1 MTTELIFG
9 IIGGLGLFLY
19 GMQLLSDG
27 LQKVTGD
34 RIQKIIEFLTNKP
47 VMGVATGALITSI
60 IQSSSAT
67 SVITIGLVNAGLLSL
82 KQAVSVIVGANIGTT
97 VTAQIVSFRLEKY
110 ALPAIGIGFIFNFL
124 AKKRSYKYFGQIL
137 LGFGIL
143 FLGLYTMSQAVRP
156 LRNYAPFLNLLANI
170 SLNPLLGIVVAAIF
184 TAIIQSSSAT
194 TAIVIAM
201 SIQGI
206 MGIEAAIPL

>member
-60 IQSSSAT
+60 IQSSSA
-67 SVITIGLVNAGLLSL
+67 
-82 KQAVSVIVGANIGTT
+82 
-97 VTAQIVSFRLEKY
+97 
-110 ALPAIGIGFIFNFL
+110 
-124 AKKRSYKYFGQIL
+124 
-137 LGFGIL
+137 
-143 FLGLYTMSQAVRP
+143 
-156 LRNYAPFLNLLANI
+156 
-170 SLNPLLGIVVAAIF
+170 
-184 TAIIQSSSAT
+184 
-194 TAIVIAM
+194 
-201 SIQGI
+201 
-206 MGIEAAIPL
+206 